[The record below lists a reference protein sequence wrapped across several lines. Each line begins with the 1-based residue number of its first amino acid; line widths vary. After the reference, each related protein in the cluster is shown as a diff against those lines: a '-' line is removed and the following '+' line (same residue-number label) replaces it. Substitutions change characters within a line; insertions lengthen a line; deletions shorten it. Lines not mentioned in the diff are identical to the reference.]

1 MPDQSDNWARS
12 GRVFVREATLGVEHT
27 MYPDSSTVSLDSG
40 DIDYCADHAAQE
52 MATDE

>member
-1 MPDQSDNWARS
+1 MRKAII
-12 GRVFVREATLGVEHT
+12 GVEHT
-27 MYPDSSTVSLDSG
+27 MYPDSSTVSMDSG